1 MVCDWWVVHWIS
13 IRFVCFCVSR
23 FVACDPNYDWGQRKT
38 QLWRRLMNFRV
49 RMFVESAVTVISL
62 FQETTRLFE
71 TRVKIKL
78 RDTPSAKG
86 YAAKSSQS
94 SIVLLGNRGTLISAY
109 KRIRFS
115 PFIATDARSL
125 KNLCVKS
132 SNVVDIFKVGVLHV
146 F

>member
-1 MVCDWWVVHWIS
+1 
-13 IRFVCFCVSR
+13 
-23 FVACDPNYDWGQRKT
+23 
-38 QLWRRLMNFRV
+38 MNFRV

-94 SIVLLGNRGTLISAY
+94 SIVLLGNRGTLQ
-109 KRIRFS
+109 
-115 PFIATDARSL
+115 
-125 KNLCVKS
+125 KNKILAFYRNRCKKS
-132 SNVVDIFKVGVLHV
+132 
-146 F
+146 